1 MWGNPQSPI
10 KNKEKIAIIKVSKFK
25 IFTSL
30 FFVAKNRKRGKKIM
44 SELLF
49 FILGLIIGGLV
60 MTTLMCCLQI
70 NRINEYERLLLMR
83 DKKEDDEEQGTE
95 VVQCQIV
102 E

>member
-1 MWGNPQSPI
+1 
-10 KNKEKIAIIKVSKFK
+10 
-25 IFTSL
+25 
-30 FFVAKNRKRGKKIM
+30 M

-70 NRINEYERLLLMR
+70 NRINDLERQIILR
-83 DKKEDDEEQGTE
+83 DNPDNDEPE
-95 VVQCQIV
+95 VWQCESV

>member
-1 MWGNPQSPI
+1 
-10 KNKEKIAIIKVSKFK
+10 
-25 IFTSL
+25 
-30 FFVAKNRKRGKKIM
+30 M

-70 NRINEYERLLLMR
+70 NRINEYERLLIMR
-83 DKKEDDEEQGTE
+83 DKDNDVEYDEPE
-95 VVQCQIV
+95 VVKCEVV

>member
-1 MWGNPQSPI
+1 
-10 KNKEKIAIIKVSKFK
+10 
-25 IFTSL
+25 
-30 FFVAKNRKRGKKIM
+30 M

-70 NRINEYERLLLMR
+70 NRLNEYERLLLMR
-83 DKKEDDEEQGTE
+83 DKIEENDEQETE

>member
-1 MWGNPQSPI
+1 
-10 KNKEKIAIIKVSKFK
+10 
-25 IFTSL
+25 
-30 FFVAKNRKRGKKIM
+30 M

-70 NRINEYERLLLMR
+70 NRINDLERQIVLANNTEI
-83 DKKEDDEEQGTE
+83 DSPEEVKCE
-95 VVQCQIV
+95 VV

>member
-1 MWGNPQSPI
+1 
-10 KNKEKIAIIKVSKFK
+10 
-25 IFTSL
+25 
-30 FFVAKNRKRGKKIM
+30 M

-70 NRINEYERLLLMR
+70 NRLNEYERLLLMR
-83 DKKEDDEEQGTE
+83 DKKEYEEEQGTE

>member
-1 MWGNPQSPI
+1 M
-10 KNKEKIAIIKVSKFK
+10 
-25 IFTSL
+25 L
-30 FFVAKNRKRGKKIM
+30 FRIHKKGKRLIM
-44 SELLF
+44 LYILF

-70 NRINEYERLLLMR
+70 NRLNEYERLLLMR
-83 DKKEDDEEQGTE
+83 DKKEDEEEQGTE

>member
-1 MWGNPQSPI
+1 
-10 KNKEKIAIIKVSKFK
+10 
-25 IFTSL
+25 
-30 FFVAKNRKRGKKIM
+30 M

-70 NRINEYERLLLMR
+70 NRINDLERQIILR
-83 DKKEDDEEQGTE
+83 DNPDNDEPE
-95 VVQCQIV
+95 VWECESV

>member
-1 MWGNPQSPI
+1 
-10 KNKEKIAIIKVSKFK
+10 
-25 IFTSL
+25 
-30 FFVAKNRKRGKKIM
+30 M

-70 NRINEYERLLLMR
+70 NRINDLERQIILR
-83 DKKEDDEEQGTE
+83 DNPDNAEPE
-95 VVQCQIV
+95 VWECESV